1 MSLASLADAALYGH
15 PNPAAAGA
23 SSLTAYS
30 DAELKA
36 YAPPPDDLRKLC
48 AAVGIDLDAALKE
61 AGLAG

>member
-1 MSLASLADAALYGH
+1 MQRQALHALRLRLPH
-15 PNPAAAGA
+15 PDG
-23 SSLTAYS
+23 
-30 DAELKA
+30 DAELQA